1 MGDKTIKPPNEMS
14 FLDHLEELRWHL
26 IRSTLAIVIIGCVAF
41 LMKDFIFD
49 TVIFGP
55 KKMDFPTYRVF
66 CHIATFLGFESAFC
80 ADKLPFTI
88 QSRLMSGQFSAHIW
102 TSIWAGFIVGFP
114 YVLYEVWKFIS
125 PGLYEKERKNSRGF
139 ILVASFLFFLGVLFG
154 YYVVAPLSIN
164 FLGTYQVSSEV
175 TNEFDLASYISTIR
189 TSVIACGIL
198 FELPI
203 IIYFLTKVGLVTP
216 ELMKKY
222 RKIALVIVLILSAV
236 ITPPDV
242 TSQIIVAFP
251 VLILYQVSIGI
262 SKRVLKNEAK
272 RERKAAEKAKAEKA
286 KAEKARAAAQAK
298 ADKENTDITPK

>member
-1 MGDKTIKPPNEMS
+1 MGTKAKTPHDEMS

-26 IRSTLAIVIIGCVAF
+26 IRSTLAIVIIGSLAF

-55 KKMDFPTYRVF
+55 KKMDFPTYRLF
-66 CHIATFLGFESAFC
+66 CNIATYFGFESAFC

-102 TSIWAGFIVGFP
+102 TSIWAGFIIGFP
-114 YVLYEVWKFIS
+114 YVLYELWKFIS

-139 ILVASFLFFLGVLFG
+139 ILIASLLFFMGVLFG

-175 TNEFDLASYISTIR
+175 TNEFDLASYIATVR
-189 TSVIACGIL
+189 ASVIACGIL

-203 IIYFLTKVGLVTP
+203 IIFFLTKVGLVTP
-216 ELMKKY
+216 EIMRKY

-242 TSQIIVAFP
+242 ASQIIVAVP
-251 VLILYQVSIGI
+251 VLILYQVSIYI
-262 SKRVLKNEAK
+262 SGWVL
-272 RERKAAEKAKAEKA
+272 RKELKKEKQ
-286 KAEKARAAAQAK
+286 AQK
-298 ADKENTDITPK
+298 KNTDVKPN

>member
-286 KAEKARAAAQAK
+286 KADKARAAAQAK
-298 ADKENTDITPK
+298 ANKENTDITPK